1 MLAALDP
8 GHRLRALE
16 AVPEDRKPRR
26 LAGVVAQA
34 CARNVDAAGGG
45 DALGEVD
52 GIEIAERFDVLDP
65 RPGALQAADEL
76 LAVVAESRSFVT
88 LLVGRK
94 WWGGLGSAVRC
105 DGVAKT

>member
-26 LAGVVAQA
+26 FAGVVAQA

-45 DALGEVD
+45 DAFGEVD

-76 LAVVAESRSFVT
+76 LAVVAESCSFVT
-88 LLVGRK
+88 LLVG
-94 WWGGLGSAVRC
+94 
-105 DGVAKT
+105 